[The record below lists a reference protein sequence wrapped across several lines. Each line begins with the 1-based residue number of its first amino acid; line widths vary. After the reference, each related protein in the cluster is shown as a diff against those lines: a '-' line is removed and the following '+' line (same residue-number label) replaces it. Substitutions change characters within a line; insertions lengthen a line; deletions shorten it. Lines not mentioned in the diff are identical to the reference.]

1 MKKFKLFLDFSTL
14 LLISGLLFLFFFK
27 ESEEIIPESSNILTI
42 SNWDTIES
50 GAKNQNIQII
60 KSVKDF
66 DNKQEFFVFNS
77 KRNNSDLIR
86 NKTSLLTPSD
96 LLNREIKGKYYII
109 GEHFNVEELTSELK
123 KAGLTSEVEYIN
135 RSILF
140 FELVIDNDLLVP
152 FIFLGVLYLLY
163 LHQMYHGSNTIFFT
177 YTKFKCLYEVKKNI

>member
-1 MKKFKLFLDFSTL
+1 MLDV
-14 LLISGLLFLFFFK
+14 
-27 ESEEIIPESSNILTI
+27 
-42 SNWDTIES
+42 IES

-66 DNKQEFFVFNS
+66 DNKKEFFVFNS
-77 KRNNSDLIR
+77 KRNNSDFIR

-135 RSILF
+135 SC
-140 FELVIDNDLLVP
+140 
-152 FIFLGVLYLLY
+152 LLY
-163 LHQMYHGSNTIFFT
+163 TSDAADDLTRVDLGGRRII
-177 YTKFKCLYEVKKNI
+177 KKPLKHVPL

>member
-1 MKKFKLFLDFSTL
+1 MLDA
-14 LLISGLLFLFFFK
+14 
-27 ESEEIIPESSNILTI
+27 
-42 SNWDTIES
+42 IES

-60 KSVKDF
+60 RSVKDF

-135 RSILF
+135 RNILF

-163 LHQMYHGSNTIFFT
+163 YLYDRGHHLKFMLFKSYMAFQLHALFFIIF
-177 YTKFKCLYEVKKNI
+177 I